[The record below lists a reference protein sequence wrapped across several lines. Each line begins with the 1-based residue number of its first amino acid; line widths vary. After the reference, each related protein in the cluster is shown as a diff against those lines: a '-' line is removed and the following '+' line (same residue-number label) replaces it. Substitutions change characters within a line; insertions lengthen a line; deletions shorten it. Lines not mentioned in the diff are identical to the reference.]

1 MTAIPSWHVVGD
13 WFDVCKCSIPCPCTF
28 AQAPSYGDCD
38 GILAYHIRE
47 GRYGEVPL
55 DGLNL
60 IGVGHFVGNIWGGET
75 KATMGFFI
83 DQRATEPQ
91 RAALQLI
98 WGGQA
103 GGFPELFAALI
114 AEMRGIEF
122 VPIEFEIAD
131 DLAHWR
137 AEIPGRVVARAEALT
152 GPMTPPGKRVQT
164 LNAPGSEM
172 GPGTVA
178 TWGRATADSVDA
190 FGFKWEWAGRSSKHI
205 PFDWSGP
212 GQG

>member
-1 MTAIPSWHVVGD
+1 MTSIPSWHVVGD
-13 WFDVCKCSIPCPCTF
+13 WFDVCKCNVPCPCTF
-28 AQAPSYGDCD
+28 AQAPSHGDCD
-38 GILAYHIRE
+38 GILAYHIRQ

-83 DQRATEPQ
+83 DQRASEPQ
-91 RAALQLI
+91 RAALQAI

-114 AEMRGIEF
+114 GEMRGIEF

-137 AEIPGRVVARAEALT
+137 AEIPGRVVARAEALA

-190 FGFKWEWAGRSSKHI
+190 FGFKWDWAGRSSKHI

-212 GQG
+212 DQG